1 MQHFYATWQHSAIGA
16 FRMPTAAP
24 LARDLSRMDF
34 ATTIG
39 RAHSRC
45 GLLAH
50 GWSRSRILVSYM
62 PLVHQRRP
70 YPRLRRTLSQR
81 AVPQRVVM
89 VNYRSLPDK
98 YANPLHNTAQKC
110 DVVHLRRLLATPE
123 FVALCPI
130 DTTDLENHTAVHALC
145 SYEGPQPCREDD
157 RNAEDVE
164 ACLRLL
170 VDAGADLEARDSIGC
185 TPLHV
190 VAWSSDR
197 LGTEATLRL
206 TSLLLR
212 HGANV
217 NTRASVNTKTNGVID
232 GNSTL
237 LHTAASFAPSSMV
250 NLLLKAGAAVN
261 ALTDVHTGTVSPAT
275 PLDMAFVHER
285 RTTVPILLRAGGE
298 LNRYQR
304 NLRRLNFGP
313 KNRRIKSLRRYLA
326 KVDDIGG
333 FKKYAQA
340 HLARVTTTFKSKL
353 SLPAR
358 PARLVAEYW
367 LHAGFYLSPP
377 PPPAK
382 CDRKGGGRK
391 KKAGKKKK

>member
-1 MQHFYATWQHSAIGA
+1 
-16 FRMPTAAP
+16 
-24 LARDLSRMDF
+24 
-34 ATTIG
+34 
-39 RAHSRC
+39 
-45 GLLAH
+45 
-50 GWSRSRILVSYM
+50 
-62 PLVHQRRP
+62 
-70 YPRLRRTLSQR
+70 
-81 AVPQRVVM
+81 M

-212 HGANV
+212 HGA
-217 NTRASVNTKTNGVID
+217 KTQLW
-232 GNSTL
+232 SQ
-237 LHTAASFAPSSMV
+237 
-250 NLLLKAGAAVN
+250 K
-261 ALTDVHTGTVSPAT
+261 
-275 PLDMAFVHER
+275 
-285 RTTVPILLRAGGE
+285 
-298 LNRYQR
+298 
-304 NLRRLNFGP
+304 
-313 KNRRIKSLRRYLA
+313 
-326 KVDDIGG
+326 
-333 FKKYAQA
+333 
-340 HLARVTTTFKSKL
+340 
-353 SLPAR
+353 
-358 PARLVAEYW
+358 
-367 LHAGFYLSPP
+367 
-377 PPPAK
+377 
-382 CDRKGGGRK
+382 
-391 KKAGKKKK
+391 